1 LIITERGKY
10 VYKIL
15 YCTYM
20 YNNNDGT
27 LNFIRVRFFPI
38 INLIFE
44 LKGSWTIFF
53 LDDDGW
59 YLLDQ
64 ERINW
69 K

>member
-1 LIITERGKY
+1 M
-10 VYKIL
+10 
-15 YCTYM
+15 YM
-20 YNNNDGT
+20 YNSNDGT
-27 LNFIRVRFFPI
+27 LNFIRVHFFPI

>member
-15 YCTYM
+15 YYMYM
-20 YNNNDGT
+20 YNSNDGT
-27 LNFIRVRFFPI
+27 LNFIRVHFFPI

-64 ERINW
+64 EKINW